1 MLYFIVILLV
11 FVIGL
16 LCGSESET
24 YKREDV
30 IKKYDSLKELYKVLL
45 DDNENIKN
53 ENDRLKKKNDQ
64 LKDEIK
70 YRPTITETRKNVLE
84 YEAHRLI
91 DFRELNILKDAVP
104 DVTKTIKHD
113 LLREILLKMEQ
124 DVSIEEEERC
134 DLHGNT
140 YSMKVRVVK

>member
-16 LCGSESET
+16 LCGSECET

-45 DDNENIKN
+45 DDNEKIKN
-53 ENDRLKKKNDQ
+53 ENDQ
-64 LKDEIK
+64 LRKEN
-70 YRPTITETRKNVLE
+70 YCRPTIVETLKNVLE
-84 YEAHRLI
+84 YEAHRLV

-104 DVTKTIKHD
+104 DVSKLIKQD
-113 LLREILLKMEQ
+113 LLGEILLKMEQ
-124 DVSIEEEERC
+124 DVSLEEEERC

-140 YSMKVRVVK
+140 YSMKVKVVK